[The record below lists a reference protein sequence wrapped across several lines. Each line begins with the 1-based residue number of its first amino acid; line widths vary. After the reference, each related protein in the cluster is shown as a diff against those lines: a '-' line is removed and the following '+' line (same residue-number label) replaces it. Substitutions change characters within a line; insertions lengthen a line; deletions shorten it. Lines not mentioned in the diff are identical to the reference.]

1 MPPRELALAARAD
14 ELSRRREP
22 YVRATVVR
30 AQHPTSAHAGDT
42 ALVLAGGA
50 IEGFVGGNCVEA
62 SVRDYGLRT
71 LASGEPLL
79 LRVMPGDPVR
89 NQEEGAVTVANPCL
103 SGGSVEIFLQP
114 FLPAP
119 RVVVVGSGPI
129 AQALS
134 ALGSVLGF
142 EPELVAG
149 GAAVPRPDDAALIV
163 ASHGR
168 EEEAALTAALQA
180 SVPYVALVASERRGH
195 EVLASLDVDEEL
207 RSRVHCPA
215 GLALGARTPEETALS
230 ILAELVSERSAAS
243 APAAAGGVRPGAA
256 EAAEEPAPA
265 EAGSHEPRA
274 AEAAEAPAS
283 AEAGSPEPGATKA
296 AEEPASADAGSAEPA
311 TALDPVC
318 GMTVPAIHAT
328 LHTEHA
334 GKTIYFCSAGC
345 RAAFLKDPE
354 HYAVAS

>member
-1 MPPRELALAARAD
+1 MPQRGMALAARAE

-22 YVRATVVR
+22 FVRATVVR
-30 AQHPTSAHAGDT
+30 AQHPTSARAGDT

-79 LRVMPGDPVR
+79 LRVVPGEPVR

-114 FLPAP
+114 ELPAP
-119 RVVVVGSGPI
+119 RIVVVGAGPI
-129 AQALS
+129 AQALA

-149 GAAVPRPDDAALIV
+149 SGARPRPDDAALIV

-180 SVPYVALVASERRGH
+180 SVPYVALVASERRGN

-215 GLALGARTPEETALS
+215 GLALGARTPEETALA
-230 ILAELVSERSAAS
+230 ILAELVSERSATA
-243 APAAAGGVRPGAA
+243 APPTAAGAGRPTAAGAGRPAADGVEPTAAADGA
-256 EAAEEPAPA
+256 EPTAA
-265 EAGSHEPRA
+265 
-274 AEAAEAPAS
+274 
-283 AEAGSPEPGATKA
+283 
-296 AEEPASADAGSAEPA
+296 ADGVGPTTESDPVEPA

-328 LHTEHA
+328 LHLDHA
-334 GKTIYFCSAGC
+334 GRTVYFCSAGC

-354 HYAVAS
+354 HYAVIS